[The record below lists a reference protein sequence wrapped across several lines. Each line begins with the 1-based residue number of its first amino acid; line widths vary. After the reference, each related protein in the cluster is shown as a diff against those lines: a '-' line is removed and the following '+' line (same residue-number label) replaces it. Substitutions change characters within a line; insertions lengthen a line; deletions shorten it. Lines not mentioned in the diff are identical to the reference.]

1 MRDAINN
8 KHTYASLKNREI
20 FLGIQFYNIQYYSFP
35 KKAKSALKPQGD
47 ERAGEIHGYT
57 VAEQRY
63 PWAKVP
69 QAHLH
74 LLGLLSRVFF
84 LPHKIAKKL
93 TYTLTMKAFRRD
105 KEV

>member
-1 MRDAINN
+1 MIFSGRN
-8 KHTYASLKNREI
+8 KIIASVSALKKSRNLLPSSSFICILTILEGKRRN
-20 FLGIQFYNIQYYSFP
+20 LAADMLLFYEP
-35 KKAKSALKPQGD
+35 TLLRRKAKSALKPQSD

-74 LLGLLSRVFF
+74 LFGL
-84 LPHKIAKKL
+84 IAKVN
-93 TYTLTMKAFRRD
+93 TLT
-105 KEV
+105 

>member
-1 MRDAINN
+1 MQH
-8 KHTYASLKNREI
+8 KKLPSNR
-20 FLGIQFYNIQYYSFP
+20 
-35 KKAKSALKPQGD
+35 QGD

-74 LLGLLSRVFF
+74 LLGLLSKVFF
-84 LPHKIAKKL
+84 LPHKIAKKSIC
-93 TYTLTMKAFRRD
+93 TFMIKALA
-105 KEV
+105 K